1 MCTPAL
7 NILKDMGVL
16 KELED
21 NNEAHFADSGGF
33 VSPSGLAYIGT
44 EFNKIAAHSLQRLH
58 PYRKPVGILTR
69 KCLAQKHNP

>member
-1 MCTPAL
+1 MLFYSQVCTPAL

-44 EFNKIAAHSLQRLH
+44 EFNKIAADPPQRLY
-58 PYRKPVGILTR
+58 P
-69 KCLAQKHNP
+69 